1 MSDSFVKITPLGPLG
16 DACSSLRDGQ
26 WAAAV
31 LSGSAGALDV
41 AAAATNPAGSMM
53 TWGYEY
59 LLEHLE
65 PLSSL
70 LDKLAVKADEA
81 HAQAGLLKATAG
93 RLTGQADQ
101 LKVERYRGF
110 VGATAQAHEQARAA
124 LHGEMDETAAA
135 VAATAQAMVDAA
147 SVVATV
153 RATVRA
159 VIAEV
164 LTTFTLGAGAIAL
177 SGGTL
182 APGAIGAFAL
192 QVRSAVQ
199 RLWPAINRLVDALAE
214 LNTLLIMLSRTLRTL
229 RRPGVT
235 PSSPA
240 RLPDRRPVP
249 QWLQDMDERYLRA
262 LDPRTYKPRL
272 PRVEEVHEV
281 FVDQAKAMT
290 AKAYSARADAE
301 RLHAEQ
307 P

>member
-1 MSDSFVKITPLGPLG
+1 MSDSFATITPLGPLG

-26 WAAAV
+26 WKAAL

-41 AAAATNPAGSMM
+41 AAAATNPAGSLM

-70 LDKLAVKADEA
+70 LDKLAVRADEA

-93 RLTGQADQ
+93 GLKGQADQ
-101 LKVERYRGF
+101 LAVERYRGF
-110 VGATAQAHEQARAA
+110 LGATAQAHAQARAA
-124 LHGEMDETAAA
+124 LHEEMSETAEA
-135 VAATAQAMVDAA
+135 VTAIAQAMVDAA
-147 SVVATV
+147 TVVATV

-159 VIAEV
+159 MIAEV
-164 LTTFTLGAGAIAL
+164 LTTFTLGAGAVAL

-182 APGAIGAFAL
+182 LPGALGAFAL

-199 RLWPAINRLVDALAE
+199 RLGPTITRLVDALAQ
-214 LNTLLIMLSRTLRTL
+214 LDTLLIMLSRTLRDL

-240 RLPDRRPVP
+240 RLPDRRAVP
-249 QWLQDMDERYLRA
+249 QWRRDMDERYLRA
-262 LDPRTYKPRL
+262 LEPSTYVPRMPS
-272 PRVEEVHEV
+272 VEKLQEV
-281 FVDQAKAMT
+281 FVDQTKAVT
-290 AKAYSARADAE
+290 SKASSARADAE
-301 RLHAEQ
+301 RLHQEQ